1 MSGGVTIDKAIATV
15 LLIIGGV
22 IVSLA
27 IFNGLYPA
35 VMRSS
40 SSITS
45 ATSKV
50 SDRIESRIEI
60 IQLGENGSA
69 DVQIWV
75 KNVGTSDIDDIG
87 KCDVFFGPDDNFY
100 RVDYGGPTTPYWD
113 YQLEGGYSKWRQ
125 TITCKISVHLAS
137 PPSADIYM
145 VKVVIPNG
153 IYDSTTFSVD

>member
-35 VMRSS
+35 IMRSS

-60 IQLGENGSA
+60 IQVGENGTS
-69 DVQIWV
+69 DVQVWV
-75 KNVGTSDIDDIG
+75 KNVGTADIDDIG
-87 KCDVFFGPDDNFY
+87 KCDIFFGPDDDFY

-113 YQLEGGYSKWRQ
+113 YQMEGGYSEWKQ
-125 TITCKISVHLAS
+125 TITCKITVHLAS
-137 PPSADIYM
+137 APSADTYL

>member
-1 MSGGVTIDKAIATV
+1 LSGGTAIDKAIATV

-35 VMRSS
+35 IQQSS
-40 SSITS
+40 SAITS

-60 IQLGENGSA
+60 IQVGENGTS
-69 DVQIWV
+69 DVHIWV
-75 KNVGTSDIDDIG
+75 KNVGTSDIDSVSRSDI
-87 KCDVFFGPDDNFY
+87 FFGPDDDFY
-100 RVDYGGPTTPYWD
+100 RVDYGGPATPYWD
-113 YQLEGGYSKWRQ
+113 YQLEGGYSEWSQ
-125 TITCKISVHLAS
+125 TVTCKITVHLAS
-137 PPSADIYM
+137 PPSADTYL